1 MKYNVA
7 VGRGN
12 GVPGRPVPRCS
23 PEQLCYETVYMWE
36 MERNEDLE
44 KGQRQT
50 NRGKAIEVEKGRRTE
65 KNRNVGRNM

>member
-1 MKYNVA
+1 
-7 VGRGN
+7 
-12 GVPGRPVPRCS
+12 
-23 PEQLCYETVYMWE
+23 MWE

-50 NRGKAIEVEKGRRTE
+50 NGSKAMEVENGRWTE